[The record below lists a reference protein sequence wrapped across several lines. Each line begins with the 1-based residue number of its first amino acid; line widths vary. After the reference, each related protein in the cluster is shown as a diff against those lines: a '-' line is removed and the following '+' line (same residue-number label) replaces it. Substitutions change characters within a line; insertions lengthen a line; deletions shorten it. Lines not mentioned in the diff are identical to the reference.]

1 MIHSRRFACWLA
13 ALAACAYAPGSA
25 SAQTTQAQAINGLTQ
40 YPFGTPSGDETE
52 ILQLINRTRANP
64 PAEGQRLVDSTNAA
78 YPNHDSGID
87 LNALLA
93 QFQSYPARPPLAF
106 NALLQAAGEAHVA
119 DMIATGILQH
129 NSSDGTNFARRII
142 LFGYAH
148 PVAENAAG
156 TPGYPVSVLPWNAE
170 VDYEIDWSTPG
181 YGHRVNIL
189 EPGTLG
195 EVEIGVAHHP
205 LGGWNTQDFGEDNTP
220 TLLTGAVFVDNAK
233 TGFYA
238 SGEGVASVVVT
249 APGASSYYAVTT
261 ESGAYTLPLD
271 LAPLYQPVAYL
282 DSTDYPYPT
291 YVQPPPRLG
300 PPPTVQI
307 VFTDAL
313 GNATTKTVT
322 LGHTVLADGYTTYAD
337 ADGNLR
343 YDNAEVDLVE
353 PATDQYPAF
362 FDGRADLGG
371 GVYYLAFPNGNTFGY
386 YSFLVDPHY
395 VYHFDLGY
403 EYVFDAQDGQAG
415 VYFYDFQ
422 SNGFFY
428 TSPSFPFPYLYDF
441 SLNSTVYYYPDPLN
455 AGHYNT
461 DGVRYFYVFSTEKIV
476 TK

>member
-1 MIHSRRFACWLA
+1 MSMHRPLASLFAVFA
-13 ALAACAYAPGSA
+13 ASA
-25 SAQTTQAQAINGLTQ
+25 SPCIAANPPVSQAQAINGLTQ

-52 ILQLINRTRANP
+52 ILAEINRTRANP
-64 PAEGQRLVDSTNAA
+64 SAEGQRLVDFVNVL

-93 QFQSYPARPPLAF
+93 QFQTYPARPPLAF
-106 NALLQAAGEAHVA
+106 NAQLQAAAEAHVA

-170 VDYEIDWSTPG
+170 VGYEIDSSTPG

-189 EPGTLG
+189 EPSTLG

-249 APGASSYYAVTT
+249 APGASSYYAVTVQ
-261 ESGAYTLPLD
+261 SGAYTLPLD
-271 LAPLYQPVAYL
+271 KLVFAP
-282 DSTDYPYPT
+282 SSN
-291 YVQPPPRLG
+291 
-300 PPPTVQI
+300 PTVQV

-313 GNATTKTVT
+313 GNVTTQTVT
-322 LGHTVLADGYTTYAD
+322 LHHTVLPDGYTTYAD
-337 ADGNLR
+337 ASGNYR

-461 DGVRYFYVFSTEKIV
+461 DGVRYFYVFNTGKIV